1 MSFCFLSVNRGS
13 AISNRAALQ
22 YIVLTALAN
31 VILPLLFY

>member
-1 MSFCFLSVNRGS
+1 MSFCFLSATRGG

-22 YIVLTALAN
+22 SIVLTALAN